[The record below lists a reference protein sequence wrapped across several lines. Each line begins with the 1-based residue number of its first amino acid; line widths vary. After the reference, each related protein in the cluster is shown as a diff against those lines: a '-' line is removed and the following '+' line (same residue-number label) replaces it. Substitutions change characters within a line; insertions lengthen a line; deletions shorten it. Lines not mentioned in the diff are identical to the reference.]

1 MSRFA
6 PVLALLASCVQPLE
20 PPPPIDDSAMA
31 PGETRSVELRMLR
44 LDVEGYEQTVDLQGL
59 RDLPAGAIDD
69 VFLLDL
75 ELTPLVR
82 NTLAQLRDL
91 PFDEAQQLPV
101 AAQNMRT
108 LLRTTPDNVDLDGT
122 ALEELISVSAA
133 LGIPPASA
141 LSEVLEVGVTEP
153 ILDLDIA
160 TDAVVNGL
168 IATHP
173 SANGTRLP
181 VTLGDVL
188 REFDDLTERFGPA
201 PNGHPGFIR
210 QAEGLT
216 VTEADFAMTVK
227 VDANALPF
235 KGIDAGSATVASVNS
250 IPSQIDTLFPTDD
263 PEWLRIDGLVP
274 QPSIAT
280 MTVFIGES
288 DGFHPA
294 GDSRQP
300 VPTGNSTAWDLD
312 PWVFENIVAE
322 LTFDLAQ
329 QVSPHTVTYALGTG
343 TTAFEAVIDEGGW
356 VTFQTFDGVGNP
368 PAPRYLWDLKIE
380 LAQQRIHDGGLAE
393 GEADV
398 EFTLRDVELGIPAEA
413 IVTEIRDNLAADP
426 TALRGLAAALVD
438 TGRGAA
444 DVFYVRPPPDAPEP
458 ADWLFFIAPE
468 DIPEGDDG
476 PVRPYDYERVGFFS
490 DAALTDKVSDT
501 REVDGDTTHEKVRVA
516 PGDVLY
522 IQDDAGAV
530 FRLDVRDKPS
540 AQRLAVDVTRER

>member
-1 MSRFA
+1 MLLFLATTAVASGLDVPAIGTGTSGPAMADGASVYFNPANLTRLEGPTIQVIGGAVVGRIGYRRNRLGTYQSPDGLQFAEPVDDAWLAPEKTGEAA
-6 PVLALLASCVQPLE
+6 PV
-20 PPPPIDDSAMA
+20 
-31 PGETRSVELRMLR
+31 
-44 LDVEGYEQTVDLQGL
+44 
-59 RDLPAGAIDD
+59 GA
-69 VFLLDL
+69 
-75 ELTPLVR
+75 T
-82 NTLAQLRDL
+82 
-91 PFDEAQQLPV
+91 
-101 AAQNMRT
+101 
-108 LLRTTPDNVDLDGT
+108 
-122 ALEELISVSAA
+122 
-133 LGIPPASA
+133 PASPFA
-141 LSEVLEVGVTEP
+141 NLFVGVP
-153 ILDLDIA
+153 
-160 TDAVVNGL
+160 
-168 IATHP
+168 
-173 SANGTRLP
+173 
-181 VTLGDVL
+181 LGK
-188 REFDDLTERFGPA
+188 FDDLTERFGPA

-235 KGIDAGSATVASVNS
+235 KGFDAGSATVASVNS
-250 IPSQIDTLFPTDD
+250 IPSQIETLFPTDD

-288 DGFHPA
+288 DLFHPA

-343 TTAFEAVIDEGGW
+343 TTAFEAVIDESGW

-438 TGRGAA
+438 NGRGAA
-444 DVFYVRPPPDAPEP
+444 DVFYVRPPPDTPEP
-458 ADWLFFIAPE
+458 ADWLFFLAPE
-468 DIPEGDDG
+468 DIPEGEDG
-476 PVRPYDYERVGFFS
+476 PVRPYAYERVGFFA

-501 REVDGDTTHEKVRVA
+501 RAVDGDTTHEKVRVE

-522 IQDDAGAV
+522 IQDDDGAV